1 VTPQELAAWL
11 RTPRVLD
18 GALGSELLR
27 RGVESADVLWG
38 VGALLMAPER
48 VRDVHRDHAAAGAEA
63 LTAATFR
70 VAPHSLRRHGLGERA
85 AELAKRAVACAREA
99 ARQASRDCLVFASQ
113 TTLEDCYRPD
123 LVPADHTLVREH
135 TATATLL
142 AESGADAL
150 LLETFNT
157 VREAVIASAAAA
169 STGLPVLVCF
179 ACLPGARLLS
189 DEDAAVAAVAVS
201 GIPGVVA
208 VGVNC
213 TAVRETRPALLHMAE
228 ATTLPL
234 VAYANNAW
242 HAADSSWLAAPET
255 SPDRYARAALTWI
268 AAGARLVGGCCGTTP
283 PHLAAVAAALR
294 REQQR

>member
-1 VTPQELAAWL
+1 MTPEELAAWL

-18 GALGSELLR
+18 GAMGSELLR

-70 VAPHSLRRHGLGERA
+70 VAPHSLGRHGLGERA
-85 AELAKRAVACAREA
+85 ADLAKRAVACAREA
-99 ARQASRDCLVFASQ
+99 
-113 TTLEDCYRPD
+113 
-123 LVPADHTLVREH
+123 
-135 TATATLL
+135 
-142 AESGADAL
+142 
-150 LLETFNT
+150 
-157 VREAVIASAAAA
+157 VIASAAAV

-179 ACLPGARLLS
+179 ACLPGSKLLS
-189 DEDAAVAAVAVS
+189 GEDVATAATAVA

-213 TAVRETRPALLHMAE
+213 TTVRETRPALLRMAE
-228 ATTLPL
+228 ATALPL

-242 HAADSSWLAAPET
+242 HAADSSWLAAQET
-255 SPDRYARAALTWI
+255 SPEHYARAALTWV

-283 PHLAAVAAALR
+283 PHIAAVAGALH